1 MDQLTQAIINGG
13 QTTIA
18 NVLLQHYREI
28 GLTNAEL
35 LVYLQFKRLMDQGEA
50 FPDANQVA
58 ESLGET
64 SNTVFQHLHEML
76 AKKLL
81 TIESITA
88 ADQKIHDRY
97 NFDGLY
103 EKLALALKKQ
113 PSEVTDT
120 ATASGENK
128 RQKVFKSIETEFGRA
143 LSPMEMESISKWFDE
158 DHYDPEIIE
167 LALREAVLR
176 QVYNLTYMDRILL
189 NWHKRNLTTAAQ
201 VEADKQRGI
210 ENRLNS
216 APKPQR
222 QTGGKAWPNIPLFK
236 LGEDPDKQ

>member
-1 MDQLTQAIINGG
+1 MGFGREEAQDECLM
-13 QTTIA
+13 
-18 NVLLQHYREI
+18 LLPWWAACRE
-28 GLTNAEL
+28 
-35 LVYLQFKRLMDQGEA
+35 
-50 FPDANQVA
+50 
-58 ESLGET
+58 GET
-64 SNTVFQHLHEML
+64 CHAQVLETQ
-76 AKKLL
+76 
-81 TIESITA
+81 
-88 ADQKIHDRY
+88 Q
-97 NFDGLY
+97 
-103 EKLALALKKQ
+103 KQ
-113 PSEVTDT
+113 PSEAADT

-128 RQKVFKSIETEFGRA
+128 RQTVFKSIETEFGRA

-236 LGEDPDKQ
+236 LGEDPDKK

>member
-1 MDQLTQAIINGG
+1 MDQLTAALINGG

-18 NVLLQHYREI
+18 NVLLQHYREV

-35 LVYLQFKRLMDQGEA
+35 LVYLQFKRLMDQGEV

-58 ESLGET
+58 QSLGET

-81 TIESITA
+81 TIESVTA

-103 EKLALALKKQ
+103 EKLALAIKKSAHADVEPAVADQ
-113 PSEVTDT
+113 
-120 ATASGENK
+120 ENS

-158 DHYDPEIIE
+158 DHYAPEIIA

-222 QTGGKAWPNIPLFK
+222 QTGANAGPKIPLFK
-236 LGEDPDKQ
+236 LGEDQSK

>member
-1 MDQLTQAIINGG
+1 MDQLTQALINGG

-28 GLTNAEL
+28 GLTNEEL
-35 LVYLQFKRLMDQGEA
+35 LVYLQFKRLMDQGET

-58 ESLGET
+58 QSLGET

-81 TIESITA
+81 TIESVTA

-103 EKLALALKKQ
+103 EKLTLALKKG
-113 PSEVTDT
+113 
-120 ATASGENK
+120 ASAETTTTTGTQENS
-128 RQKVFKSIETEFGRA
+128 RQKVFRSIETEFGRA

-158 DHYDPEIIE
+158 DHYDPEVIS

-216 APKPQR
+216 APKPKRQR
-222 QTGGKAWPNIPLFK
+222 GANAGPKIPLFK
-236 LGEDPDKQ
+236 LGDDQSK